1 MITVTTMMT
10 FFHELDIIEA
20 ANVVVEVGISL
31 RKLQQIQMNSNLHQM
46 QITLSMHL
54 FKLFLLGK
62 YSSFSKCVWNL

>member
-1 MITVTTMMT
+1 MEFFFVHKKDEEEVLTVTTMMT

-46 QITLSMHL
+46 PITLS
-54 FKLFLLGK
+54 K
-62 YSSFSKCVWNL
+62 YASI

>member
-1 MITVTTMMT
+1 MLTVTTMMT

-46 QITLSMHL
+46 QITLS
-54 FKLFLLGK
+54 K
-62 YSSFSKCVWNL
+62 Y

>member
-31 RKLQQIQMNSNLHQM
+31 RKLQH
-46 QITLSMHL
+46 
-54 FKLFLLGK
+54 K
-62 YSSFSKCVWNL
+62 SKWILIYTKCQLR